1 MRTSKSHGWSSFRSL
16 SPALLLGLCIAGFFG
31 WLGAGRQRPDTPSRQ
46 HAAKKY
52 VAGYLVARLGGQ
64 GTVTTAAPRATKEI
78 FLPGIDVALVD
89 PATNQA
95 IDKTV
100 TDLSGRFHFPPQ
112 KSGSYK
118 LCWQG
123 RGWADDCLP
132 KPIQVGSRPVQVG
145 VIPIRPRA
153 DGDRQTSIFGE
164 VQLRD
169 GESTRTLEPVAGVN
183 RFATVS
189 AVDQAGKRLY
199 EVPVNN
205 FGEYVIPAVPAVK
218 DGHLQLV
225 AEVEKGRT
233 VRSIRG
239 EKLTRGPVQRVDI
252 TLRNSAPRIDE
263 LVATVAGRQT
273 RTAEPGDEV
282 ELTVQAADRDG
293 DPVKLLW
300 SLPAGGGTLSSGTGS
315 PVRWKLPAAPG
326 AYAITLLAGDGKGGY
341 DRAGLS
347 LAVGAKGVAFS
358 GRITDLA
365 GQPLEK
371 VAVEVGGRSAA
382 TDAGGFFRLEVPRDR
397 RYVLNARRS
406 GYALLSHVYDAGVS
420 GGRWRMSPVRTVK
433 VDPAFEIRVEDTSR
447 KEAGCTL
454 PASTRIDWKTFGKRQ
469 VPRRQ
474 DGRGNTL
481 GLDEKAQRSAIPP
494 TVIRLRSQRQCGPGT
509 QVVIP
514 ANGLVDAGGNPP
526 PPGTQVEVSV
536 GTVDLLDPDSMP
548 GDYSARTTGNQ
559 EAWMVSYG
567 AGSVEI
573 EAGGKSYN
581 LRPGVTAR
589 LRIPV
594 ADVQLAAGGAIPP
607 TVPRLVYDPKTGLW
621 NEEGVLKLDPTGRFY
636 EADVKHFST
645 INADVLKQGQ
655 SCVRFKSEDLPTPF
669 RLEVVVPLG
678 AGQAPRVRDVQIDE
692 NEIYWAIVNLP
703 NNTDITL
710 TAYQPQGA
718 GGIPYGV
725 YTVNTGGA
733 QTGTPTAPNYFECQT
748 KVVLR
753 EVEAPDPG
761 PDAFLHGLYS
771 FFATQVNEING
782 QVDLADPLVQAT
794 IAYYGTTDPRGLRKT
809 FDEFKDAN
817 GFAPAGD
824 PALKAVYGPVDEVR
838 AAYANSVDLG
848 FGRDMHGKRTLADD
862 GQWDIAFY
870 VSNYGFYDTDDE
882 GDFENAVNQVGSEL
896 VATVAMEWSRIEDG
910 PAIPF
915 NPYDPNA
922 GADPNDPNDPVSI
935 SDNERVIKFY
945 VYNAAGDP
953 VFAANLD
960 GRGTRPIPQLC
971 MVCHGGVYPGGNN
984 TGTPTFAAPA
994 DVKLG
999 SVMLPF
1005 DLHGY
1010 VLTGGVPAA
1019 FSKANQ
1025 QLEFSELNEM
1035 VVDTEPGEA
1044 VVEIIDE
1051 MYNGVSVVQEEDFV
1065 VTGWDLNAAHRDAY
1079 LNVMKPACRTCHAA
1093 RPLEDDG
1100 LGGERD
1106 IRFSSIDEWLLPT
1119 HQVAQLA
1126 SLRVCTQRVMPHA
1139 FATYNRF
1146 WGSFD
1151 VNQPAIFPFQVSR
1164 FKAFFDG
1171 VVEPALASQGTNV
1184 QLGNDC
1190 VTPAD
1195 LDEDFVEPPVT
1206 LSLIQSEILDNNCGV
1221 CHASPPNFTNVTVDL
1236 SSAAQTHATTVG
1248 VNAQELTNG
1257 GDRVAAGA
1265 SGSSYL
1271 INKVQANLAGLPCT
1285 NFPGADARDNCGTP
1299 MPPPA
1304 GGLSVDDIADL
1315 VEWIDAGA
1323 ANN

>member
-1 MRTSKSHGWSSFRSL
+1 MRASSSNATSRWRVV
-16 SPALLLGLCIAGFFG
+16 SPALLAGLTIAGVFG
-31 WLGAGRQRPDTPSRQ
+31 WLGAGGRRPDTPARQ

-52 VAGYLVARLGGQ
+52 VAGFVVTRLGGQ
-64 GTVTTAAPRATKEI
+64 TGLTAAAGKSREI
-78 FLPGIDVALVD
+78 FLPGIDVALLD
-89 PATNQA
+89 PATSQA
-95 IDKTV
+95 VDKTV

-112 KSGSYK
+112 KSGEYK
-118 LCWQG
+118 LCWSG
-123 RGWADDCLP
+123 RGWAEECLP
-132 KPIQVGSRPVQVG
+132 KPIQVVARPVNVG
-145 VIPIRPRA
+145 VLAIRPKA
-153 DGDRQTSIFGE
+153 DGDRRTSIFGE

-169 GESTRTLEPVAGVN
+169 GDSTRTLEPVAGVN
-183 RFATVS
+183 RFATVT
-189 AVDQAGKRLY
+189 ALDKNGKQIYQTL
-199 EVPVNN
+199 VNN

-218 DGHLQLV
+218 DAHLQLV
-225 AEVEKGRT
+225 AQVEKGRT

-239 EKLTRGPVQRVDI
+239 EQLTRGPVQRVDI
-252 TLRNSAPRIDE
+252 TMRNASPQVDE
-263 LVATVAGRQT
+263 LVATLNGRQT

-282 ELTVQAADRDG
+282 VLTVQAADPDG
-293 DPVKLLW
+293 DPVNLKW
-300 SLPAGGGTLSSGTGS
+300 SLAAGAGTLSAGTGS
-315 PVRWKLPAAPG
+315 PVRWRLPGAPG
-326 AYAITLLAGDGKGGY
+326 AYSITLLAGDEKGGS
-341 DRAGLS
+341 DRATLS
-347 LAVGAKGVAFS
+347 LSVGSKGVAFS
-358 GRITDLA
+358 GRITDLT
-365 GQPLEK
+365 GKPLEK
-371 VAVEVGGRSAA
+371 VEVEVAGKTAG
-382 TDAGGFFRLEVPRDR
+382 TDADGFFRLEVSRSK
-397 RYVLNARRS
+397 RYVLNARKS
-406 GYALLSHVYDAGVS
+406 GFALLSQVYDNGVS
-420 GGRWRMSPVRTVK
+420 GGRWRLNPVRRVK
-433 VDPAFEIRVEDTSR
+433 VDPTQEIRIQDSSR
-447 KEAGCTL
+447 KEAGCYL
-454 PASTRIDWKTFGKRQ
+454 PASTRIDWKTFGRRRI
-469 VPRRQ
+469 PRRQ

-494 TVIRLRSQRQCGPGT
+494 TVIRQRSQRQCGPGT
-509 QVVIP
+509 EVVIP
-514 ANGLVDAGGNPP
+514 ANGLVDAQGNPP

-536 GTVDLLDPDSMP
+536 GTIDLLDPDSMP
-548 GDYSARTTGNQ
+548 GDYSARSAGNQ
-559 EAWMVSYG
+559 DSWMISYG
-567 AGSVEI
+567 AGSVDV

-594 ADVQLAAGGAIPP
+594 ADVQLAAGGALPP
-607 TVPRLVYDPKTGLW
+607 SVPRLVYDPKSGLW
-621 NEEGVLKLDPTGRFY
+621 NEEGLLKLDPTGRFY

-645 INADVLKQGQ
+645 INTDVLKQGQ
-655 SCVRFKSEDLPTPF
+655 SCVRFKSEGLPTPF

-692 NEIYWAIVNLP
+692 NDVYWAIVNLP
-703 NNTDITL
+703 NDTDITL

-725 YTVNTGGA
+725 YTVDTGGS
-733 QTGTPTAPNYFECQT
+733 QTGTPTEPNYFECET

-753 EVEAPDPG
+753 EVEAPEPG

-771 FFATQVNEING
+771 FFATQVNEIDG

-809 FDEFKDAN
+809 FTEFKDAN
-817 GFAPAGD
+817 GFDPEGD
-824 PALKAVYGPVDEVR
+824 PTLKAAYGPVDEVR

-862 GQWDIAFY
+862 GQWDVAFY

-922 GADPNDPNDPVSI
+922 GADPNDPTAPVSI

-945 VYNAAGDP
+945 VYNAAGNP
-953 VFAANLD
+953 VFAADLD

-1010 VLTGGVPAA
+1010 VLNGAVPAA

-1044 VVEIIDE
+1044 VVELIDE
-1051 MYNGVSVVQEEDFV
+1051 MYNGVSVVQEENFV
-1065 VTGWDLNAAHRDAY
+1065 VPGWDANDAHRDAY

-1106 IRFSSIDEWLLPT
+1106 IRFRTIDEWLLPA
-1119 HQVAQLA
+1119 HQLAELA

-1184 QLGNDC
+1184 QLGNGC

-1206 LSLIQSEILDNNCGV
+1206 LAIIQTEILDNNCGV
-1221 CHASPPNFTNVTVDL
+1221 CHDSPPNFTNVTVDFAN
-1236 SSAAQTHATTVG
+1236 AAQTHATTVG

-1257 GDRVAAGA
+1257 GDRVQAFA

-1271 INKVQANLAGLPCT
+1271 INKVQNNLGGLPCT
-1285 NFPGADARDNCGTP
+1285 NFPGVDDRDNCGDG

-1304 GGLSVDDIADL
+1304 GGLSGDDIDDL
-1315 VEWIDAGA
+1315 IEWIDAGA
-1323 ANN
+1323 QNN